1 MNKAYRTIWN
11 KALGAFVA
19 ASELDSS
26 RGKGKSG
33 AAASICDA
41 RSGEQGAAVSHGS
54 SPRVLTIL
62 LLIGV
67 GGWGAQAQAQLSCA
81 DRKSVV

>member
-19 ASELDSS
+19 ASELDAS

-33 AAASICDA
+33 AAASVC
-41 RSGEQGAAVSHGS
+41 RC
-54 SPRVLTIL
+54 
-62 LLIGV
+62 
-67 GGWGAQAQAQLSCA
+67 AQ
-81 DRKSVV
+81 R